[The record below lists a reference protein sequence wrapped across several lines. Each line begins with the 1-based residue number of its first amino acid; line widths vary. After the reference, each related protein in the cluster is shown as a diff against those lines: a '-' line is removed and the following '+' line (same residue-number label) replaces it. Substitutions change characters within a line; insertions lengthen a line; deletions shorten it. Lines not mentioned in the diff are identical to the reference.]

1 MPQPIHFLVAYQ
13 ATTPEGRST
22 EIFVSCTTFN
32 AVLAY
37 LQQYA
42 EQPWHAAQI
51 LPKPAPASSAKRMLA
66 VGRSTPARRQV

>member
-13 ATTPEGRST
+13 PTTPAGRFT
-22 EIFVSCTTFN
+22 EIFASFTTLD
-32 AVLAY
+32 AVRAY

-42 EQPWHAAQI
+42 EQPWDAAQI

-66 VGRSTPARRQV
+66 VGRSTPARRQL